1 MPAVFGWLGL
11 DRRGR
16 WRLEGEIIGNDAANR
31 FIDRNYARDEAGRWF
46 FQNGP
51 QRVFVTLEYAPFV
64 YRLDDAGTLTAHT
77 GRAARAATAAFLDE
91 EQNLT
96 VVTDLG
102 PGLVDDRD
110 LEALSERLGF
120 PDGAPMDDDTRE
132 ARLAEAAAGRG
143 GPARSRPRLG
153 GGWGDADRVP
163 PRGRPSRPP
172 RVRTRAGARPGPGH
186 GPRAGPGRRSGP
198 RFLTRPPGPA
208 AAPDAAP
215 APEEPRPTSTAIRH
229 S

>member
-1 MPAVFGWLGL
+1 MAKWPDAPAVFGWLGL

-16 WRLEGEIIGNDAANR
+16 WRLEGERIGNEAANR

-77 GRAARAATAAFLDE
+77 GRTARTARAAFLDE
-91 EQNLT
+91 GQNLT

-132 ARLAEAAAGRG
+132 ERLAEAAAGGRAPDLGLAWEG
-143 GPARSRPRLG
+143 GGVTPIGFILEAELPARLG
-153 GGWGDADRVP
+153 F
-163 PRGRPSRPP
+163 
-172 RVRTRAGARPGPGH
+172 VRT
-186 GPRAGPGRRSGP
+186 
-198 RFLTRPPGPA
+198 PA
-208 AAPDAAP
+208 PTPTPASAPDP
-215 APEEPRPTSTAIRH
+215 
-229 S
+229 

>member
-1 MPAVFGWLGL
+1 MAKWPGVPAVFGWLGL

-120 PDGAPMDDDTRE
+120 PDGAPMDDDTRA

-143 GPARSRPRLG
+143 GPTGLGLVREGGGVTPIGFLRAAELPARLG
-153 GGWGDADRVP
+153 F
-163 PRGRPSRPP
+163 
-172 RVRTRAGARPGPGH
+172 VRA
-186 GPRAGPGRRSGP
+186 
-198 RFLTRPPGPA
+198 PA
-208 AAPDAAP
+208 PDPTLDAAP
-215 APEEPRPTSTAIRH
+215 APAPPAAPEPGP
-229 S
+229 

>member
-1 MPAVFGWLGL
+1 MAKWPSVPAVFGWLGL

-143 GPARSRPRLG
+143 GPPGLGLVWEGGGVTPIGFLRAAELPARLG
-153 GGWGDADRVP
+153 F
-163 PRGRPSRPP
+163 
-172 RVRTRAGARPGPGH
+172 VRE
-186 GPRAGPGRRSGP
+186 
-198 RFLTRPPGPA
+198 PA
-208 AAPDAAP
+208 PAPALDAAP
-215 APEEPRPTSTAIRH
+215 APAAAPAPDS
-229 S
+229 

>member
-16 WRLEGEIIGNDAANR
+16 WRLKGELITNDAANR
-31 FIDRNYARDEAGRWF
+31 FIGRNYARDEAGRWF

-77 GRAARAATAAFLDE
+77 GRTARAATGASLDE

-110 LEALSERLGF
+110 LEALTGRLGF
-120 PDGAPMDDDTRE
+120 PDGEPMDDDTLEAKLAAAAANRRPPDVGLAWE
-132 ARLAEAAAGRG
+132 GGRVTPIGFISAAELPARLGF
-143 GPARSRPRLG
+143 
-153 GGWGDADRVP
+153 
-163 PRGRPSRPP
+163 
-172 RVRTRAGARPGPGH
+172 VRE
-186 GPRAGPGRRSGP
+186 
-198 RFLTRPPGPA
+198 
-208 AAPDAAP
+208 PDAAEP
-215 APEEPRPTSTAIRH
+215 PTAAPGP
-229 S
+229 

>member
-1 MPAVFGWLGL
+1 MAKWPGVPAAFGWLGL

-120 PDGAPMDDDTRE
+120 PDGAPMDDDTRA

-143 GPARSRPRLG
+143 GPTGLGLVREGGGVTPIGFLRAAELPARLG
-153 GGWGDADRVP
+153 F
-163 PRGRPSRPP
+163 
-172 RVRTRAGARPGPGH
+172 VRAPAPDPTLDTAPAP
-186 GPRAGPGRRSGP
+186 A
-198 RFLTRPPGPA
+198 PA
-208 AAPDAAP
+208 AAPVP
-215 APEEPRPTSTAIRH
+215 GP
-229 S
+229 